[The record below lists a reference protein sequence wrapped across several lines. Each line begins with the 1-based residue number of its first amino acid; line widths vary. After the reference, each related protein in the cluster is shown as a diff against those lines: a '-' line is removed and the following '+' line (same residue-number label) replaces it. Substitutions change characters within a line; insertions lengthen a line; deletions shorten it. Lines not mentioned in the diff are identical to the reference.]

1 MSVRAATPWLL
12 YMVPSFYVKWR
23 VQVINLSPDKPLRL
37 QGRHRTWHIRCM
49 TTFTMKTWCSILG
62 FTDIF
67 WFLCQ
72 EIGSSNIGIQGAAS
86 AAKSQKRY
94 QGRKSIVRWI
104 ACGAQDWIF
113 SDRWAWW
120 WNCGNWPGWQE
131 VWWTLASDS
140 GKWYSILFLEV
151 TFCVGIF
158 ILTVEF

>member
-1 MSVRAATPWLL
+1 
-12 YMVPSFYVKWR
+12 MVPSFYVKWR

-37 QGRHRTWHIRCM
+37 QGRHRTWHIRCIA
-49 TTFTMKTWCSILG
+49 TFYNEIFVLHPNQLG
-62 FTDIF
+62 FSDIF
-67 WFLCQ
+67 RFLCQ
-72 EIGSSNIGIQGAAS
+72 EIGSSNIDIQGDAS

-94 QGRKSIVRWI
+94 QGRKYIVRWI

-113 SDRWAWW
+113 SDRWGWW

-131 VWWTLASDS
+131 VWWTLATLLVSSVS

-151 TFCVGIF
+151 TFCFGIF